1 MDVNFK
7 SDLFYCKLYDIV
19 AWHDWHLTADPSNK
33 MCVLMYDLVVLSILT
48 QSHHVF
54 SFLPSSIIP
63 FPSVSS
69 FSLFTNH
76 WSLPSLWLFRF
87 DCPLPHIGLMW
98 FPFSPSISP
107 VTLCPSLSA
116 SITVFFIIHLSVLSV
131 LLSEFSSGVADQS
144 DSLLG
149 PRWLEPGRL
158 LQLPAQS
165 LWPGGGAAE
174 VSAHKQTGY
183 VAAVGK
189 ENMHLQ
195 KGNILGIGRNKLS
208 LADLV

>member
-1 MDVNFK
+1 M
-7 SDLFYCKLYDIV
+7 SLCLLFFALF
-19 AWHDWHLTADPSNK
+19 HHS
-33 MCVLMYDLVVLSILT
+33 LSFRLFIL
-48 QSHHVF
+48 
-54 SFLPSSIIP
+54 SFHQPPIP
-63 FPSVSS
+63 P
-69 FSLFTNH
+69 FSLAF
-76 WSLPSLWLFRF
+76 PFWL
-87 DCPLPHIGLMW
+87 PLPHIGLMW

-107 VTLCPSLSA
+107 ITLCPSLSA
-116 SITVFFIIHLSVLSV
+116 SITVFSIIHPSVLSA

-183 VAAVGK
+183 VAAVWK

-195 KGNILGIGRNKLS
+195 KGNILEIGRNKLS